1 MSKMIMIICFLS
13 LFTSLTA
20 PPHQELPIV
29 QSEPISPHQ
38 PLAMAFQYVESSF
51 RTDVINELGYTG
63 IMQEGQEMILEANR
77 ICEIT
82 GNPKRFTFPE
92 SALDSLQATQIWF
105 IVMDFHNGS
114 YQLDKAADIWNHL
127 GTPEYIRRLKEA
139 TIEALKYNMIK
150 QLL

>member
-1 MSKMIMIICFLS
+1 MIICFLS

-20 PPHQELPIV
+20 PPYPELPIV
-29 QSEPISPHQ
+29 QSESISPHQ

-51 RTDVINELGYTG
+51 RTNIINKLGYTG
-63 IMQEGQEMILEANR
+63 IMQEGQEMINEANR
-77 ICEIT
+77 ICKLT
-82 GNPKRFTFPE
+82 GNTKRFTFPE
-92 SALDSLQATQIWF
+92 AGLDSLQSTQVWY

-114 YQLDKAADIWNHL
+114 YQLNRAADIWNHL